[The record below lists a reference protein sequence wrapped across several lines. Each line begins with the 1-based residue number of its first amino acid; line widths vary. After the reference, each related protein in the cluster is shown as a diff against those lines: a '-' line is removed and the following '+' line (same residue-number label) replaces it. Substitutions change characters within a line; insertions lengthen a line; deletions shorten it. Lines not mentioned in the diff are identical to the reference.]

1 MKTTID
7 RAGRVVIPK
16 EIRQAAGLRPG
27 DSIDVLY
34 QEGEVAIRP
43 TGVEMRLEKRGRFTV
58 IVPETAI
65 EPLSEEVVERTLKQV
80 REGRPETAEEA

>member
-16 EIRQAAGLRPG
+16 EVRQAAGLRPG
-27 DSIDVLY
+27 DSIDVVF

-65 EPLSEEVVERTLKQV
+65 EPLSQEVVERTLEQV
-80 REGRPETAEEA
+80 REDRTHLVEEA

>member
-16 EIRQAAGLRPG
+16 EIRQVAGLRPG
-27 DSIDVLY
+27 DTIDVVFK
-34 QEGEVAIRP
+34 EGEVAIRP

-58 IVPETAI
+58 IVPEATV
-65 EPLSEEVVERTLKQV
+65 EPLMEEVVERTLEQV
-80 REGRPETAEEA
+80 REGRPELAEEA